1 MINCDSEVLKVIATA
16 SEEPQSVFWDG
27 LFVVWS
33 PGAGTGRT
41 GSHPTRYTWRF
52 AWNRLFIVHQ
62 RAASGLPKSKWR
74 RPWPTA
80 SFTAIFTR
88 WAIDRDHP
96 EVKDVRCFNCASHKI
111 YDDPSLDLWSTP
123 AAGTCGSRSA
133 WMNHCVKLAMKLLF
147 WGTLNLYRLY
157 HHWRVIGS
165 V

>member
-1 MINCDSEVLKVIATA
+1 MKGMINLDSEVLKVIATA

-88 WAIDRDHP
+88 WAISRDHP

-111 YDDPSLDLWSTP
+111 WWSKSRPVIYT
-123 AAGTCGSRSA
+123 GSWHLRKSECMDEPRCKISHEA
-133 WMNHCVKLAMKLLF
+133 FILGNFEL
-147 WGTLNLYRLY
+147 
-157 HHWRVIGS
+157 I
-165 V
+165 